1 MKEIFAKYSWKT
13 KNRALILFSL
23 VFGFCCYQ
31 LAIKETLEAR
41 RDYQSQHH
49 NRDIVA
55 SARGRIASLKKR
67 TGIVKAEAA
76 QVENRASEKER
87 MVALADELKIMVKN
101 LAQEATVHENGKDI
115 VYNAYYF
122 AAPFTELLM
131 LLSRA
136 ENEGNLNILN
146 VRFYAEQ
153 NPVTKQRELIM
164 KIETAM
170 IKEV

>member
-1 MKEIFAKYSWKT
+1 MKEILANYSWKT

-41 RDYQSQHH
+41 RDYQAQHH
-49 NRDIVA
+49 SQDVVA
-55 SARGRIASLKKR
+55 STRGRIASLKKQ
-67 TGIVKAEAA
+67 TGVLRAEVA
-76 QVENRASEKER
+76 QVESRTSEKER
-87 MVALADELKIMVKN
+87 MVALASDLKIMVKN
-101 LAQEATVHENGKDI
+101 LAQEAIVHENGKDI

-122 AAPFTELLM
+122 SAPFTELLM